1 VTATDAPREEDREQQ
16 EERHQL
22 LEKLADQRERH
33 RRRPRPVRWLIAA
46 AGLTLFLGGVAMLVL
61 PGPAFAV
68 IPIGLFLL
76 ALEFEWAER
85 WLERSVE
92 EAEKAKRRAAE
103 TTRTERILG
112 AASVA
117 LAVAGLA
124 AWAILGDIPVLPV

>member
-1 VTATDAPREEDREQQ
+1 MTATDGTHEEQ
-16 EERHQL
+16 EERHKL
-22 LEKLADQRERH
+22 LEKLAEQRERH
-33 RRRPRPVRWLIAA
+33 RRRARPVRWLIAA

-68 IPIGLFLL
+68 IPVGLFLL

-103 TTRTERILG
+103 TTKTQRALG
-112 AASVA
+112 AASVS
-117 LAVAGLA
+117 LGVAGVV
-124 AWAILGDIPVLPV
+124 AWAVLGDIPLLPV